1 MDNLFVKIQK
11 DLTDS
16 LKQKNEIKTSTL
28 RLVIAAVN
36 NAKIA
41 KGGELEDEE
50 IIEVIAKEAKKRQES
65 ITAFKTGNRGDLA
78 EREEKELSILKDY
91 LPAEI
96 SKDELSKI
104 VDSAI
109 AKVGARDI
117 KDLGKIMSAVLS
129 EVKGRAEGSAVA
141 AIVKSK
147 LSS

>member
-109 AKVGARDI
+109 AEVGARDI

>member
-28 RLVIAAVN
+28 RLVIAALN

-109 AKVGARDI
+109 AEVGARDI

>member
-16 LKQKNEIKTSTL
+16 LKQKKKIKTSTL

-78 EREEKELSILKDY
+78 EREEKELSID
-91 LPAEI
+91 
-96 SKDELSKI
+96 
-104 VDSAI
+104 
-109 AKVGARDI
+109 R
-117 KDLGKIMSAVLS
+117 
-129 EVKGRAEGSAVA
+129 
-141 AIVKSK
+141 KSVV
-147 LSS
+147 